1 MFPIKP
7 FHNSFPSS
15 WFYHTSTVQPRQ
27 HCGKQSNLHLAFSKP
42 DDLYYSFSPAF
53 NPLSANPTKW
63 SNILKQFVDK
73 LPMNCLGVFDH
84 FVGLALKITGIYT
97 PKNFIHGLAH
107 KLQTHMYISRKLKKK
122 TFCEPRFMTSL
133 YFSTKIFLKT

>member
-53 NPLSANPTKW
+53 NALSANPTKW

-73 LPMNCLGVFDH
+73 LPINY
-84 FVGLALKITGIYT
+84 KIKGIYT
-97 PKNFIHGLAH
+97 PKKLIHGLAQ
-107 KLQTHMYISRKLKKK
+107 KLQTHLYISRKLKKN
-122 TFCEPRFMTSL
+122 
-133 YFSTKIFLKT
+133 FL